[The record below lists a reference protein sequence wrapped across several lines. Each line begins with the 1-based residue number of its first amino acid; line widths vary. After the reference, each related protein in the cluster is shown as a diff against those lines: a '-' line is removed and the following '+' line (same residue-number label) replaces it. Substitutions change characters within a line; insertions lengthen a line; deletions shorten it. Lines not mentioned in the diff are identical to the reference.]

1 MNKFDFIGVLRQY
14 CNQNGICFIMGES
27 GYVNAVADA
36 TVYENNELILV
47 ADLRLDVTFGGAVVQ
62 TTNYNGMLALGRKR
76 EIDEF
81 GTRTVATLDETVEQK
96 YDRRLKYLSEQL
108 CNILKEITCENEGE
122 IVRCSLRYDINQFDL
137 NADFVAGDISINF

>member
-14 CNQNGICFIMGES
+14 CVRNGNFFIMGEN

-47 ADLRLDVTFGGAVVQ
+47 ADLRLDVTFGGSVVQ

-76 EIDEF
+76 EVDEF
-81 GTRTVATLDETVEQK
+81 GARTVSTLDETVEQK
-96 YDRRLKYLSEQL
+96 YDRRLP
-108 CNILKEITCENEGE
+108 
-122 IVRCSLRYDINQFDL
+122 IVTGKQIGR
-137 NADFVAGDISINF
+137 AHV

>member
-14 CNQNGICFIMGES
+14 CNENGIFFIMEEN

-36 TVYENNELILV
+36 TMYENNELILI
-47 ADLRLDVTFGGAVVQ
+47 ADLRLDVTFGGAVIQ
-62 TTNYNGMLALGRKR
+62 QTNYNGMIALGRKR
-76 EIDEF
+76 EVDEF
-81 GTRTVATLDETVEQK
+81 GTHTVSSLDETYEQK
-96 YDRRLKYLSEQL
+96 YDRRLQYLSEQI
-108 CNILKEITCENEGE
+108 CQILKEITCNNDGE